1 MTYVTVYL
9 GCVFFLP
16 PFFLPQLL
24 PFTPQPA
31 VTSTI
36 LLINRISAAGILFSC
51 KLTES
56 NRIESMT
63 YPSSTKFKPTYRK
76 KCRNELLE
84 LCAGRHLQVDQSDS
98 KDKLAQSL
106 VDYDI
111 AKDPYVH
118 RTKLELA
125 ALLRARNL
133 VVAIRDP
140 KTDMV
145 RRLLEDDQRI
155 ASNIRGD
162 GDSATSTSVYGSSAY
177 KSADDSGSDTSDSS
191 ISSLYESDGAGSRTS
206 EAGSRSAAHDTL
218 TTTPTSAIHDT
229 LTTTPTSAAHDTLTT
244 TPTSAIHDTLTTTPT
259 SAAHDILTAT
269 LPSAA
274 SSLVLAAPEPLSMS
288 THSPQILFTSDGNT
302 AEERSMCLVL

>member
-1 MTYVTVYL
+1 M
-9 GCVFFLP
+9 G
-16 PFFLPQLL
+16 
-24 PFTPQPA
+24 
-31 VTSTI
+31 
-36 LLINRISAAGILFSC
+36 
-51 KLTES
+51 KLTTCMPEGG
-56 NRIESMT
+56 NGN
-63 YPSSTKFKPTYRK
+63 
-76 KCRNELLE
+76 CRNELLE

-206 EAGSRSAAHDTL
+206 EAGSSDEGTQKDNRRHQLATHDMSRSAAHDTL

-229 LTTTPTSAAHDTLTT
+229 LTTTPTSAAHDT
-244 TPTSAIHDTLTTTPT
+244 
-259 SAAHDILTAT
+259 LTAT